1 MFSKVLIANRGEIAC
16 RIAATCRRL
25 GIRTVA
31 VYSEADAQAAHVAAC
46 DEAVCIGPAQA
57 AQSYLNA
64 ARILQAARDT
74 GAQAVHPGYGFLSEN
89 AEFAEACAQ
98 AGVVFIGPPP
108 EAIRAMGLKAE
119 SKRLMQ
125 TAGVPL
131 VPGYHGA
138 AQDDALLAAEAARI
152 GYPVLI
158 KASAG
163 GGGKG
168 MREVLAAA
176 DFPAALASCRRE
188 AKAAFGNDAVLIERL
203 VRNPRHIEIQVF
215 ADTHGKTVALFERD
229 CSLQRRHQKV
239 VEEAPAPGL
248 RDAQRAEL
256 AQAAVAAA
264 QAVGYVGAG
273 TVEFI
278 AEGDGQGGI
287 RGFYFMEMNTRLQ
300 VEHPVTEM
308 ITGQDLVAWQLRV
321 AAGGALPAAPL
332 QPHGHAV
339 EVRLYAEN
347 PRAGFLPSTGRL
359 ARFALPPHV
368 SFEIGTDLQGQ
379 PARLRVDSGV
389 REGDVITPHYDPM
402 IAKLIAWGETREQ
415 ALARLAGALA
425 AVRVVGPDTNA
436 AFLLRLLQ
444 SPAFAAGR
452 MDTGLIAR
460 ELDTLL
466 ASPLS
471 ADQICMAAACA
482 QLEAERARQTTD
494 PWSARDGWSNGAMPP
509 RRLRWNLGGQAT
521 VDARLQ
527 RAGGHWMLALGDASP
542 QPLHWHAA
550 PSGAHELALA
560 ASWGDSALRAH
571 VAHDPA
577 APERL
582 HVFAQGGH
590 GLAELHDAIALAAS
604 AGAGGDGSLAA
615 PMPGRIAAVLVQ
627 PGQQVASGQPLVVL
641 EAMKMEHTLQAADDG
656 VVDAVLVAVGE
667 QIQEGA
673 LLLRMREATAQAD
686 TPDTEDAA
694 A

>member
-542 QPLHWHAA
+542 QPLHWHAE

-590 GLAELHDAIALAAS
+590 GLAELHDEAAPTT
-604 AGAGGDGSLAA
+604 AAGGGNGSLAA

-627 PGQQVASGQPLVVL
+627 PGQ
-641 EAMKMEHTLQAADDG
+641 
-656 VVDAVLVAVGE
+656 
-667 QIQEGA
+667 
-673 LLLRMREATAQAD
+673 
-686 TPDTEDAA
+686 
-694 A
+694 